1 LWQNGSHFGIA
12 IVMVS
17 AFALMFASRFT
28 TLFSFRNDSISLHSN
43 HVLNIVEGE
52 FVMDAFMGSVL
63 AVGFNYPPR
72 GWLFCNGQT
81 VPVQQNAAMFALL
94 GTMYGGDGQNT
105 FGIPD
110 LRGRVVVGSQA
121 QGPGLANVAQGE
133 KAGSNN
139 ATVISNG
146 TATITLNT
154 SNMPSH
160 THTATLSLS
169 GLSATTNIS
178 VGSNTTGSVTMGVG
192 STLTSTAAGSPPAA
206 AIYLASGTTQTA
218 PQNLGGVT
226 TTVTG
231 NGTVTNSNTGSGA
244 PLTVPVVSSATISN
258 MQPYTGLNYIIA
270 MEGIF
275 PSRN

>member
-1 LWQNGSHFGIA
+1 
-12 IVMVS
+12 
-17 AFALMFASRFT
+17 
-28 TLFSFRNDSISLHSN
+28 
-43 HVLNIVEGE
+43 
-52 FVMDAFMGSVL
+52 MDAFMGTVL

-81 VPVQQNAAMFALL
+81 VPIQQNSAMFALL

-121 QGPGLANVAQGE
+121 QGPGLANVVQGE
-133 KAGSNN
+133 KGGNNN

-146 TATITLNT
+146 TATISLNT
-154 SNMPSH
+154 TNLPQHNHTVSISGTSFGATSVLNATSSGPASPASGGTAPSANAALCN
-160 THTATLSLS
+160 TGTGGTAGAVYLP
-169 GLSATTNIS
+169 
-178 VGSNTTGSVTMGVG
+178 TTGDATNLVPLNTKSVVT
-192 STLTSTAAGSPPAA
+192 TLTGTAAVN
-206 AIYLASGTTQTA
+206 SG
-218 PQNLGGVT
+218 
-226 TTVTG
+226 
-231 NGTVTNSNTGSGA
+231 NTGAGT

-258 MQPYTGLNYIIA
+258 MQPYLGLNYIIA

>member
-1 LWQNGSHFGIA
+1 
-12 IVMVS
+12 
-17 AFALMFASRFT
+17 
-28 TLFSFRNDSISLHSN
+28 
-43 HVLNIVEGE
+43 
-52 FVMDAFMGSVL
+52 MDAFMGSVL

-81 VPVQQNAAMFALL
+81 VPIQQNAAMFALL

-133 KAGSNN
+133 KGGSNN

-154 SNMPSH
+154 PNLPGHNHTFSVAGSNF
-160 THTATLSLS
+160 TASSTLN
-169 GLSATTNIS
+169 ATTN
-178 VGSNTTGSVTMGVG
+178 TTGATALPAANATLGNSTGTGGGLANVYIPTTGPSNNLVALNTASVTTNLVG
-192 STLTSTAAGSPPAA
+192 N
-206 AIYLASGTTQTA
+206 ASG
-218 PQNLGGVT
+218 N
-226 TTVTG
+226 TG
-231 NGTVTNSNTGSGA
+231 NTGSGT

-258 MQPYTGLNYIIA
+258 MQPYLGLNYIIA

>member
-1 LWQNGSHFGIA
+1 
-12 IVMVS
+12 
-17 AFALMFASRFT
+17 
-28 TLFSFRNDSISLHSN
+28 
-43 HVLNIVEGE
+43 
-52 FVMDAFMGSVL
+52 MDAFMGTVL

-81 VPVQQNAAMFALL
+81 VPIQQNAAMFALL

-146 TATITLNT
+146 TATITLNPPNLPQHNHSVSINGNSFTAT
-154 SNMPSH
+154 STLNAS
-160 THTATLSLS
+160 TDTTGGQLAATGATLSS
-169 GLSATTNIS
+169 TQGL
-178 VGSNTTGSVTMGVG
+178 GG
-192 STLTSTAAGSPPAA
+192 AGQA
-206 AIYLASGTTQTA
+206 AIYETTTPTAGSMKALSPAS
-218 PQNLGGVT
+218 VT
-226 TTVTG
+226 TLLSGIATVTSG
-231 NGTVTNSNTGSGA
+231 NTGSGT

-258 MQPYTGLNYIIA
+258 MQPYLGLNYIIA